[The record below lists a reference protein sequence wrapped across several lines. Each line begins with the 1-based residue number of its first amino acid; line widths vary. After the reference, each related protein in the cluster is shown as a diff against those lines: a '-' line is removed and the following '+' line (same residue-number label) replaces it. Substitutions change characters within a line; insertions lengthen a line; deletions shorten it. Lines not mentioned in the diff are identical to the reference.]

1 MTVAHALNSSTL
13 AAPTL
18 AAPAAA
24 TLSRSLAREG
34 VATPRAPGA
43 GGLAGSVAPAGKPAA
58 DFKTKAHTAAV
69 NFEAQFLNS
78 MFSQMLAGVKGDGP
92 FGGGQAVG
100 VWRSF
105 LSEQYA
111 KSFAK
116 AGGIGIADK
125 VYHTLLAQQ
134 EAHAH

>member
-34 VATPRAPGA
+34 VATPGTPGA
-43 GGLAGSVAPAGKPAA
+43 AAVVPGGKPAA
-58 DFKTKAHTAAV
+58 DYKTKAHTAAV

-92 FGGGQAVG
+92 FGDGHAVG

>member
-1 MTVAHALNSSTL
+1 MAVLHSL

-24 TLSRSLAREG
+24 SLARAVDRDATT
-34 VATPRAPGA
+34 VAGAKPDRAA
-43 GGLAGSVAPAGKPAA
+43 
-58 DFKTKAHTAAV
+58 KARTAAV

-78 MFSQMLAGVKGDGP
+78 MFSQMLTGVEGDGP

-105 LSEQYA
+105 LTEQYA

-134 EAHAH
+134 EAHAG

>member
-1 MTVAHALNSSTL
+1 MAVLHAL
-13 AAPTL
+13 APPTL

-24 TLSRSLAREG
+24 SLART
-34 VATPRAPGA
+34 VALDATAAAGA
-43 GGLAGSVAPAGKPAA
+43 KPAN
-58 DFKTKAHTAAV
+58 DLKTRARTAAV

-78 MFSQMLAGVKGDGP
+78 MFSQMLTGVQGDGP
-92 FGGGQAVG
+92 FGGGPAVG
-100 VWRSF
+100 VWRAF

-125 VYHTLLAQQ
+125 VYRTLLAQQ
-134 EAHAH
+134 EAHAS

>member
-1 MTVAHALNSSTL
+1 MAGTHALAASKL

-24 TLSRSLAREG
+24 SLSRSLALEG
-34 VATPRAPGA
+34 ATAPGA
-43 GGLAGSVAPAGKPAA
+43 TGAGGKAAA
-58 DFKTKAHTAAV
+58 DYKTKAHTAAV

-92 FGGGQAVG
+92 FGGGPAVG

-125 VYHTLLAQQ
+125 VYHTLLAHQ

>member
-1 MTVAHALNSSTL
+1 MAVMHALAS
-13 AAPTL
+13 PTL
-18 AAPAAA
+18 DAPAAT
-24 TLSRSLAREG
+24 TLARSLARD
-34 VATPRAPGA
+34 ATTAAGA
-43 GGLAGSVAPAGKPAA
+43 RSPADP
-58 DFKTKAHTAAV
+58 KTKARTAAV

-78 MFSQMLAGVKGDGP
+78 MFSQMLTGIQGDGP
-92 FGGGQAVG
+92 FGGGPAVG

-111 KSFAK
+111 KSFAQ

-134 EAHAH
+134 EAPAR

>member
-1 MTVAHALNSSTL
+1 MTVAHALNSPTL

-24 TLSRSLAREG
+24 TLSRSLARQG
-34 VATPRAPGA
+34 VATPGAPGA
-43 GGLAGSVAPAGKPAA
+43 GALALAPGGKPAA

>member
-1 MTVAHALNSSTL
+1 MTVAHTL
-13 AAPTL
+13 LAPPTL
-18 AAPAAA
+18 AGPAAA
-24 TLSRSLAREG
+24 SLARSVTLDAG
-34 VATPRAPGA
+34 AAPGA
-43 GGLAGSVAPAGKPAA
+43 KPASDPKA
-58 DFKTKAHTAAV
+58 KAHAAAV

-78 MFSQMLAGVKGDGP
+78 MFSQMLAGVQGDGP
-92 FGGGQAVG
+92 FGGGPAVG

-134 EAHAH
+134 EAHAN

>member
-34 VATPRAPGA
+34 IATPGAPGGVA
-43 GGLAGSVAPAGKPAA
+43 VAPGGKPAG

-78 MFSQMLAGVKGDGP
+78 MFGQMLAGVKGDGP

>member
-1 MTVAHALNSSTL
+1 MAGTHVLAASKL

-24 TLSRSLAREG
+24 SLSRSLALEG
-34 VATPRAPGA
+34 ATAAGATGA
-43 GGLAGSVAPAGKPAA
+43 GGKAAA
-58 DFKTKAHTAAV
+58 DYKTKAHTAAV

-92 FGGGQAVG
+92 FGGGPAVG

-125 VYHTLLAQQ
+125 VYHTLLAHQ

>member
-1 MTVAHALNSSTL
+1 MAALHA
-13 AAPTL
+13 L
-18 AAPAAA
+18 AAPAFAPSAPAPSALASSALAA
-24 TLSRSLAREG
+24 TAHKAARD
-34 VATPRAPGA
+34 ATAGA
-43 GGLAGSVAPAGKPAA
+43 GADPAGA
-58 DFKTKAHTAAV
+58 FKTKARTAAV

-78 MFSQMLAGVKGDGP
+78 MFGQMFAGIQGDGP
-92 FGGGQAVG
+92 FGGGAAVG

-125 VYHTLLAQQ
+125 VYHTLLAHQ
-134 EAHAH
+134 EAHAS

>member
-1 MTVAHALNSSTL
+1 MAALHALASP
-13 AAPTL
+13 AF
-18 AAPAAA
+18 AAPALAA
-24 TLSRSLAREG
+24 TAAGSLARTVG
-34 VATPRAPGA
+34 LNAATAAGA
-43 GGLAGSVAPAGKPAA
+43 KPAV
-58 DFKTKAHTAAV
+58 DFKTKARTAAV

-78 MFSQMLAGVKGDGP
+78 MFGQMLSGVQGDGP

-134 EAHAH
+134 EARAR

>member
-1 MTVAHALNSSTL
+1 MAALHALAS
-13 AAPTL
+13 PTL

-24 TLSRSLAREG
+24 ALART
-34 VATPRAPGA
+34 VALDATTAA
-43 GGLAGSVAPAGKPAA
+43 AAKP
-58 DFKTKAHTAAV
+58 DLKTKAHAAAV

-78 MFSQMLAGVKGDGP
+78 MFSQMLTGIDGDGP
-92 FGGGQAVG
+92 FGGGPAVG

-125 VYHTLLAQQ
+125 VYHALLAQQ
-134 EAHAH
+134 EAHAG

>member
-1 MTVAHALNSSTL
+1 MAVPHASSAL
-13 AAPTL
+13 SAPTL
-18 AAPAAA
+18 GAPAAA
-24 TLSRSLAREG
+24 SLARN
-34 VATPRAPGA
+34 VALDPGTAA
-43 GGLAGSVAPAGKPAA
+43 GAKPAT
-58 DFKTKAHTAAV
+58 DFKAKARNTAV
-69 NFEAQFLNS
+69 NFESQFLNS
-78 MFSQMLAGVKGDGP
+78 MFSQMLAGVQGDGP
-92 FGGGQAVG
+92 FGGGPAVG

-105 LSEQYA
+105 LTEQYS

>member
-1 MTVAHALNSSTL
+1 MAILHALASPALGASAYGQAAAVLARTGSLDPTAGSAAKPTGLNAKAHA
-13 AAPTL
+13 
-18 AAPAAA
+18 
-24 TLSRSLAREG
+24 
-34 VATPRAPGA
+34 
-43 GGLAGSVAPAGKPAA
+43 
-58 DFKTKAHTAAV
+58 AAV

-78 MFSQMLAGVKGDGP
+78 MFGQMFAGLQGDGP
-92 FGGGQAVG
+92 FGGGSAVG

-105 LSEQYA
+105 LSDQYA

-134 EAHAH
+134 EAHAG

>member
-1 MTVAHALNSSTL
+1 MTVPHASSAL

-18 AAPAAA
+18 GAPAAA
-24 TLSRSLAREG
+24 SLARK
-34 VATPRAPGA
+34 VAADGA
-43 GGLAGSVAPAGKPAA
+43 TAAGAKPAT
-58 DFKTKAHTAAV
+58 DFKSKARTAAV
-69 NFEAQFLNS
+69 NFESQFLNS
-78 MFSQMLAGVKGDGP
+78 MFSQMISGVQGDGP
-92 FGGGQAVG
+92 FGGGPAVG

-105 LSEQYA
+105 LTEQYS

>member
-1 MTVAHALNSSTL
+1 MAILHALASPALAASAFGQTAAALARPGSLDATTGVAAKAASGFNPKAHA
-13 AAPTL
+13 
-18 AAPAAA
+18 
-24 TLSRSLAREG
+24 
-34 VATPRAPGA
+34 
-43 GGLAGSVAPAGKPAA
+43 
-58 DFKTKAHTAAV
+58 AAV

-78 MFSQMLAGVKGDGP
+78 MFSQMFAGVQGDGP
-92 FGGGQAVG
+92 FGGGAAVG

-125 VYHTLLAQQ
+125 VYHPLLAQQ
-134 EAHAH
+134 EAHAG

>member
-1 MTVAHALNSSTL
+1 MAALHALAPPTL
-13 AAPTL
+13 APPTL

-24 TLSRSLAREG
+24 SLAR
-34 VATPRAPGA
+34 
-43 GGLAGSVAPAGKPAA
+43 SVALDGTTGATTAGAKPTA
-58 DFKTKAHTAAV
+58 DFKTKARTTAV

-78 MFSQMLAGVKGDGP
+78 MFGQMLTGIQGDGP
-92 FGGGQAVG
+92 FGGGPAVG
-100 VWRSF
+100 VWRAF
-105 LSEQYA
+105 LTEQYS

-134 EAHAH
+134 EAHAG

>member
-1 MTVAHALNSSTL
+1 MAVAHALHASAL

-18 AAPAAA
+18 GAPAAA
-24 TLSRSLAREG
+24 SLAR
-34 VATPRAPGA
+34 
-43 GGLAGSVAPAGKPAA
+43 SVALDPATAAGAKPPV
-58 DFKTKAHTAAV
+58 DFKTKAHNAAV

-78 MFSQMLAGVKGDGP
+78 MFGQMLAGVKGDGP
-92 FGGGQAVG
+92 FGGGPAVG

-105 LSEQYA
+105 LTDQYS

-116 AGGIGIADK
+116 RGGIGIADK

>member
-1 MTVAHALNSSTL
+1 MAVLHAL

-24 TLSRSLAREG
+24 SLART
-34 VATPRAPGA
+34 VALDATTAAGA
-43 GGLAGSVAPAGKPAA
+43 AGAKPAA
-58 DFKTKAHTAAV
+58 DLKTKARTAAV

-78 MFSQMLAGVKGDGP
+78 MFSQMLTGVQGDGP
-92 FGGGQAVG
+92 FGGGPAVG
-100 VWRSF
+100 VWRAF

-134 EAHAH
+134 EAHAS